1 MSDIENN
8 KEKEQLINKKKKYVE
23 KEITEEEKKEYL
35 KNSILI
41 PKDQWEKLP
50 VNSFISYVKN
60 DNKFIKGGFI
70 KLFFKKK
77 DIDYLIYS
85 SKLDKYNND
94 RYYKEF
100 TINLNN
106 IKEIYKKVDTSAII
120 EYQIIKKDITASLS
134 KFVTEIEKINNKLEE
149 LDIKIN
155 KAEENNKKTIKLIKN
170 LHNIKS
176 LDDIKK

>member
-8 KEKEQLINKKKKYVE
+8 NKNKKNDKKKIE
-23 KEITEEEKKEYL
+23 KEITEDEKKEFL

-41 PKDQWEKLP
+41 PSDQWNSLP

-60 DNKFIKGGFI
+60 DGKFIKGGYI
-70 KLFFKKK
+70 KLIFQKK
-77 DIDYLIYS
+77 DNDYIIYS
-85 SKLDKYNND
+85 TKLDKYNND

-106 IKEIYKKVDTSAII
+106 IKEIYKKIESSAII
-120 EYQIIKKDITASLS
+120 EYKIIKTN
-134 KFVTEIEKINNKLEE
+134 INNILDQFKSQINEISNKVDELDKKIIKLE
-149 LDIKIN
+149 D
-155 KAEENNKKTIKLIKN
+155 NNKKTIKLIKN
-170 LHNIKS
+170 LHNISS

>member
-8 KEKEQLINKKKKYVE
+8 NKKNDKKKIK
-23 KEITEEEKKEYL
+23 KEITEDEIKEFL

-41 PKDQWEKLP
+41 PKDQWNSLP

-60 DNKFIKGGFI
+60 DGKFIKGGYI
-70 KLFFKKK
+70 KLIFQKK
-77 DIDYLIYS
+77 DNDYMIYS
-85 SKLDKYNND
+85 TKLDKYNND

-106 IKEIYKKVDTSAII
+106 IKEIYKKIESSAII
-120 EYQIIKKDITASLS
+120 EYKIIKTN
-134 KFVTEIEKINNKLEE
+134 INNILDQFKLQINEISNKVDELDKKIIKLE
-149 LDIKIN
+149 D
-155 KAEENNKKTIKLIKN
+155 NNKKTIKLIKN
-170 LHNIKS
+170 LHNISS

>member
-1 MSDIENN
+1 MNIVQEYYENYN
-8 KEKEQLINKKKKYVE
+8 FPASVKLLSLLKKDGH
-23 KEITEEEKKEYL
+23 T
-35 KNSILI
+35 
-41 PKDQWEKLP
+41 
-50 VNSFISYVKN
+50 
-60 DNKFIKGGFI
+60 
-70 KLFFKKK
+70 FKKK

-149 LDIKIN
+149 LDNKIN
-155 KAEENNKKTIKLIKN
+155 KVEENNKKTIILIKN
-170 LHNIKS
+170 LHKIKS
-176 LDDIKK
+176 LDDIKNVHIFHEIDIKTLHTLYKRCKIGRAHV